1 MSDDI
6 KGLLEK
12 QGRAFE
18 EFKTALDAEG
28 KSKTAEAEA
37 KTARL
42 NDELTRL
49 AKDIK
54 SANDRA
60 EAAESAAARP
70 NRGDGTKSTPEEIA
84 YKAGFADYIRKGNE
98 NGLRDLEQK
107 ALVTS
112 SNADGGYTVRP
123 ELDTMID
130 RVARAVTV
138 MRSLA
143 TVRSINGRSLKKIT
157 TKSGAAIG
165 GWGNESTAPTET
177 GTPAL
182 VELELTPGTLWAE
195 PRTTQEFLEDSD
207 QNVEQWL
214 ADEVG
219 IAFNEQEEAAFIT
232 STTGTGVN
240 RPRGF
245 LLETPIANASYAW
258 GSIGYIASGAA
269 GAFATASSSVSPV
282 DAFADL
288 LHALK
293 PVYRANG
300 RWLMAD
306 ATVATIRKFK
316 DGSGNLQWRPGVTVS
331 EPYVELFLGKPIE
344 YSDSMPVVASNSYS
358 VAFADWKRA
367 YTIVDRLGTQI
378 IRDALTAKPYVKFYT
393 RRRVGGAVTNFEA
406 IKLMK
411 MATS

>member
-1 MSDDI
+1 
-6 KGLLEK
+6 
-12 QGRAFE
+12 
-18 EFKTALDAEG
+18 
-28 KSKTAEAEA
+28 
-37 KTARL
+37 
-42 NDELTRL
+42 
-49 AKDIK
+49 
-54 SANDRA
+54 
-60 EAAESAAARP
+60 
-70 NRGDGTKSTPEEIA
+70 
-84 YKAGFADYIRKGNE
+84 
-98 NGLRDLEQK
+98 
-107 ALVTS
+107 VTS
-112 SNADGGYTVRP
+112 NNADGGYTVRP
-123 ELDTMID
+123 ELDAMID
-130 RVARAVTV
+130 KVARAVTV

-157 TKSGAAIG
+157 QKSGAAIG
-165 GWGNESTAPTET
+165 GWGNETTAPTET

-207 QNVEQWL
+207 QNVEAWL
-214 ADEVG
+214 ADEAG

-245 LLETPIANASYAW
+245 LLETPIANASYTW

-282 DAFADL
+282 DAFTDL

-293 PVYRANG
+293 PIYRANG

-344 YSDSMPVVASNSYS
+344 YSDSMPAVASNSYS
-358 VAFADWKRA
+358 VAFADWRARLHHRGPPRHADHPRRAHREALREVLRASSCRRPGDELRSHQAHEDGDQLTRAKRRS
-367 YTIVDRLGTQI
+367 I
-378 IRDALTAKPYVKFYT
+378 PP
-393 RRRVGGAVTNFEA
+393 RRPGHNSRRILFNSVFFRRFAQC
-406 IKLMK
+406 
-411 MATS
+411 ATK

>member
-1 MSDDI
+1 MSDEI
-6 KGLLEK
+6 KNLLQK
-12 QGRAFE
+12 QGEAFE
-18 EFKTALDAEG
+18 AFKTALDAEG

-37 KTARL
+37 KTAKI

-54 SANDRA
+54 SAMDRA

-84 YKAGFADYIRKGNE
+84 YKAGFFDYIRKGNE

-112 SNADGGYTVRP
+112 NNADGGYTVRP
-123 ELDTMID
+123 ELDALID
-130 RVARAVTV
+130 KVARAVTV

-157 TKSGAAIG
+157 QKSGAAIG
-165 GWGNESTAPTET
+165 GWGNETTAPTET

-207 QNVEQWL
+207 QNVEAWL
-214 ADEVG
+214 ADEAG

-245 LLETPIANASYAW
+245 LLETAIANASYTW

-282 DAFADL
+282 DAFTDL

-293 PVYRANG
+293 PIYRANG

-306 ATVATIRKFK
+306 ATVATVRKFK

-378 IRDALTAKPYVKFYT
+378 IRDALTAKPYVKFYV
-393 RRRVGGAVTNFEA
+393 RRRVGGQVTNFEA

>member
-1 MSDDI
+1 MDPEL
-6 KGLLEK
+6 KALLEK

-18 EFKTALDAEG
+18 EFKTALEAEN
-28 KSKTAEAEA
+28 KTKTAEAEA

-49 AKDIK
+49 GKEIK
-54 SANDRA
+54 TAQDRA
-60 EAAESAAARP
+60 EAAEKAAARP
-70 NRGDGTKSTPEEIA
+70 SLGDGTKSTPEQIA
-84 YKAGFADYIRKGNE
+84 YKAGLFGYMRKGDE
-98 NGLRDLEQK
+98 SGLRDLERK
-107 ALVTS
+107 AMIS
-112 SNADGGYTVRP
+112 GSNPDGGYTVHA
-123 ELDTMID
+123 ELDAMID

-143 TVRSINGRSLKKIT
+143 TVRTIGSNRLEKLV
-157 TKSGAAIG
+157 TKSGAAVG
-165 GWGNESTAPTET
+165 GWGDEQTAPSAST
-177 GTPAL
+177 TPAL
-182 VELELTPGTLWAE
+182 VKIEVPVGTLWAE

-207 QNVEQWL
+207 QNVEAWL

-219 IAFNEQEEAAFIT
+219 IAFNEQEDAAFIT

-245 LLETPIANASYAW
+245 LLETPVANASYAW
-258 GSIGYIASGAA
+258 GSIGYIASGGA

-282 DAFADL
+282 DAFTDL

-293 PVYRANG
+293 PTYRANG

-306 ATVATIRKFK
+306 ATVATVRKFK
-316 DGSGNLQWRPGVTVS
+316 DGQGNLQWRPGVTVS

-344 YSDSMPVVASNSYS
+344 YSDSMPAVASNSYS

-367 YTIVDRLGTQI
+367 YTIVDRLGTTVT
-378 IRDALTAKPYVKFYT
+378 RDNLTSKPYVKFWT

>member
-18 EFKTALDAEG
+18 EFKGALAAEE
-28 KSKTAEAEA
+28 KARTTESEA
-37 KTARL
+37 KTAKL

-84 YKAGFADYIRKGNE
+84 YKAGFFDYLRKGNE

-143 TVRSINGRSLKKIT
+143 TVRTINGRSLKKIT

-165 GWGNESTAPTET
+165 GWGNETTAPTET

-306 ATVATIRKFK
+306 ATVATVRKFK

>member
-6 KGLLEK
+6 KNLLEK

-18 EFKTALDAEG
+18 EFKGALAAEE
-28 KSKTAEAEA
+28 KARTTESEA
-37 KTARL
+37 KTAKL

-84 YKAGFADYIRKGNE
+84 YKAGFFDYIRKGNE

-112 SNADGGYTVRP
+112 NNADGGYTVRP
-123 ELDTMID
+123 ELDALID
-130 RVARAVTV
+130 KVARAVTV

-143 TVRSINGRSLKKIT
+143 TVRSISGRSLKKIT
-157 TKSGAAIG
+157 QKSGAAIG
-165 GWGNESTAPTET
+165 GWGNETTAPTET

-207 QNVEQWL
+207 QNVEAWL
-214 ADEVG
+214 ADEAG

-245 LLETPIANASYAW
+245 LLETPIANASYTL
-258 GSIGYIASGAA
+258 SLIHI
-269 GAFATASSSVSPV
+269 
-282 DAFADL
+282 
-288 LHALK
+288 
-293 PVYRANG
+293 
-300 RWLMAD
+300 
-306 ATVATIRKFK
+306 
-316 DGSGNLQWRPGVTVS
+316 
-331 EPYVELFLGKPIE
+331 
-344 YSDSMPVVASNSYS
+344 
-358 VAFADWKRA
+358 
-367 YTIVDRLGTQI
+367 
-378 IRDALTAKPYVKFYT
+378 
-393 RRRVGGAVTNFEA
+393 
-406 IKLMK
+406 
-411 MATS
+411 

>member
-1 MSDDI
+1 MELKD
-6 KGLLEK
+6 LLEK

-18 EFKTALDAEG
+18 EFKAALETEN
-28 KSKTAEAEA
+28 KTKTAEAEA
-37 KTARL
+37 KTAKL

-49 AKDIK
+49 GKEIK
-54 SANDRA
+54 TAMDRA
-60 EAAESAAARP
+60 EAAEAAAARP
-70 NRGDGTKSTPEEIA
+70 NRGDGTKASADEIA
-84 YKAGFADYIRKGNE
+84 YKAGLMGYLRKGDE
-98 NGLRDLEQK
+98 SGLRDLERK
-107 ALVTS
+107 AL
-112 SNADGGYTVRP
+112 NASTMPEGGYTVHP
-123 ELDTMID
+123 ELDTAID

-138 MRSLA
+138 MRSLCN
-143 TVRSINGRSLKKIT
+143 VRTISGQSLKKVT
-157 TKSGAAIG
+157 TKTGAAIG
-165 GWGNESTAPTET
+165 GWGNETTAPSESTAMQ
-177 GTPAL
+177 L
-182 VELELTPGTLWAE
+182 VELTVTPGTLWAE

-232 STTGTGVN
+232 ATTGTGVN

-245 LLETPIANASYAW
+245 LLETAVANASYAW
-258 GSIGYIASGAA
+258 GSIGYIASGAS
-269 GAFATASSSVSPV
+269 GAFATPSSSVSPV
-282 DAFADL
+282 DAFTDL

-293 PVYRANG
+293 PTYRANG

-306 ATVATIRKFK
+306 ATVATVRKFK
-316 DGSGNLQWRPGVTVS
+316 DGQGNLQWRPGVTVS

-344 YSDSMPVVASNSYS
+344 YSDSMPAVASNSYS

-367 YTIVDRLGTQI
+367 YTIVDRTGTQI
-378 IRDALTAKPYVKFYT
+378 IRDPFTAKPYVKFYT

>member
-6 KGLLEK
+6 KNLLEK

-18 EFKTALDAEG
+18 EFKGALAAEE
-28 KSKTAEAEA
+28 KARTTESEA
-37 KTARL
+37 KTAKL

-54 SANDRA
+54 SALDHA

-84 YKAGFADYIRKGNE
+84 YKAGFFDYIRKGNE

-107 ALVTS
+107 AMVTS

-123 ELDTMID
+123 DLDTMID
-130 RVARAVTV
+130 QVARAVTV

-165 GWGNESTAPTET
+165 GWGNETTAPTET

-306 ATVATIRKFK
+306 ATVATVRKFK

>member
-1 MSDDI
+1 MDPEL
-6 KGLLEK
+6 KKLLEE
-12 QGRAFE
+12 QGRTFE
-18 EFKTALDAEG
+18 EFKKALADE
-28 KSKTAEAEA
+28 SKKATAEAEA
-37 KTARL
+37 KTAKL

-49 AKDIK
+49 GKEIK
-54 SANDRA
+54 AANDRA
-60 EAAESAAARP
+60 EAAEKAAARP
-70 NRGDGTKSTPEEIA
+70 PRGDDTKASPEMAA
-84 YKAGFADYIRKGNE
+84 YKSGLFNYMRKGDE
-98 NGLRDLEQK
+98 SGLRDLEKK
-107 ALVTS
+107 ALVAG
-112 SNADGGYTVRP
+112 SNPDGGYTVHP
-123 ELDTMID
+123 ELDAAID

-143 TVRSINGRSLKKIT
+143 TVRTIGGRSLKKLVT
-157 TKSGAAIG
+157 TTGAAIG
-165 GWGNESTAPTET
+165 GWGNETTAPSESTAM
-177 GTPAL
+177 AL
-182 VELELTPGTLWAE
+182 KELEVTPGTLWAE

-207 QNVEQWL
+207 QNVEAWL

-232 STTGTGVN
+232 STTGTGVG
-240 RPRGF
+240 RPKGF
-245 LLETPIANASYAW
+245 LAETPVANASYAW
-258 GSIGYIASGAA
+258 GSIGYIASGAS

-282 DAFADL
+282 DAFSDL

-293 PVYRANG
+293 PTYRANG

-306 ATVATIRKFK
+306 ATVATVRKFK
-316 DGSGNLQWRPGVTVS
+316 DGQGNLQWRPGVTVS

-367 YTIVDRLGTQI
+367 YTIVDRTGTQI

-393 RRRVGGAVTNFEA
+393 RRRVGGQVTNFEA

-411 MATS
+411 MASS

>member
-1 MSDDI
+1 MSDEI
-6 KGLLEK
+6 KNLLQK
-12 QGRAFE
+12 QGEAFE
-18 EFKTALDAEG
+18 AFKTALDAEG

-37 KTARL
+37 KTAKI

-84 YKAGFADYIRKGNE
+84 YKAGFFDYIRKGNE
-98 NGLRDLEQK
+98 NGLRELEQK

-112 SNADGGYTVRP
+112 NNADGGYTVWP
-123 ELDTMID
+123 ELDALID
-130 RVARAVTV
+130 KVARDVTV

-157 TKSGAAIG
+157 QKSGAAIG
-165 GWGNESTAPTET
+165 GWGNETTAPTET

-207 QNVEQWL
+207 QNVEAWL
-214 ADEVG
+214 ADEAG

-258 GSIGYIASGAA
+258 GSI
-269 GAFATASSSVSPV
+269 ASSSVSPV
-282 DAFADL
+282 DAFTDL

-293 PVYRANG
+293 PIYRANG

-306 ATVATIRKFK
+306 ATVATVRKFK

-344 YSDSMPVVASNSYS
+344 YSDSMPAVASNSYS

-378 IRDALTAKPYVKFYT
+378 IRDALTAKPYVKFYV
-393 RRRVGGAVTNFEA
+393 RRRVGGQVTNFEA

>member
-1 MSDDI
+1 MDDI
-6 KGLLEK
+6 KSLLQK
-12 QGRAFE
+12 QGEAFE
-18 EFKTALDAEG
+18 EFKKSLAAEE
-28 KSKTAEAEA
+28 KTRTSEAEA
-37 KTARL
+37 KTAKL

-49 AKDIK
+49 GKEIK
-54 SANDRA
+54 TALDRA
-60 EAAESAAARP
+60 EAAEVAATRP
-70 NRGDGTKSTPEEIA
+70 SRGNGTKETADEAA
-84 YKAGFADYIRKGNE
+84 YKAGLMNYMRKGNE
-98 NGLRDLEQK
+98 HGLRELEAK
-107 ALVTS
+107 ALNS
-112 SNADGGYTVRP
+112 STNPEGGYTVRP

-143 TVRSINGRSLKKIT
+143 TVRTITGQSLKKLT
-157 TKSGAAIG
+157 TKTGAAIG
-165 GWGNESTAPTET
+165 GWGSETTAPSESTTM
-177 GTPAL
+177 GL
-182 VELELTPGTLWAE
+182 VEITVTPGTLWAE
-195 PRTTQEFLEDSD
+195 PRTTTEFLEDSD

-232 STTGTGVN
+232 ATTGTGVN

-245 LLETPIANASYAW
+245 LLETPVANASYAW
-258 GSIGYIASGAA
+258 GSIGYIASGAS

-282 DAFADL
+282 DAFTDL

-293 PVYRANG
+293 PTYRANG

-344 YSDSMPVVASNSYS
+344 YSDSMPAVAANSYS

-367 YTIVDRLGTQI
+367 YTIVDRVGTTI
-378 IRDALTAKPYVKFYT
+378 LRDAFTAKPYVKFYT

>member
-1 MSDDI
+1 MDPEL
-6 KGLLEK
+6 KALLEK
-12 QGRAFE
+12 QGKTFE
-18 EFKTALDAEG
+18 DFKAALAEET
-28 KSKTAEAEA
+28 KNRTAEAEA
-37 KTARL
+37 KTAKI

-49 AKDIK
+49 GKEIK
-54 SANDRA
+54 AAQNAA
-60 EAAESAAARP
+60 EAAEAVAARP
-70 NRGDGTKSTPEEIA
+70 NRGDGTKATADEVA
-84 YKAGFADYIRKGNE
+84 YKAGLFNYMRKGDDS
-98 NGLRDLEQK
+98 GLRDLERK
-107 ALVTS
+107 AMIAGDAT
-112 SNADGGYTVRP
+112 AGGYTVHP
-123 ELDTMID
+123 ELDAAID

-138 MRSLA
+138 MRSICN
-143 TVRSINGRSLKKIT
+143 VRTIGGVSLKKIV
-157 TKSGAAIG
+157 TKSGAAVG
-165 GWGNESTAPTET
+165 GWGNETTAPSESSVMS
-177 GTPAL
+177 L
-182 VELELTPGTLWAE
+182 VELTVTPGTLWAE

-232 STTGTGVN
+232 STTGTGIN

-245 LLETPIANASYAW
+245 LAETPVANASYAW
-258 GSIGYIASGAA
+258 GSIGYIASGGS

-282 DAFADL
+282 DAFTDL

-300 RWLMAD
+300 RWLMSD
-306 ATVATIRKFK
+306 ATVATVRKFK
-316 DGSGNLQWRPGVTVS
+316 DGQGNLQWRPGVTVS

-344 YSDSMPVVASNSYS
+344 YSDSMPAVASNSYS

-367 YTIVDRLGTQI
+367 YTIVDRVGTMI